1 MALFQNKVLIFLS
14 HALLFVIDFANL
26 FLSDI
31 LMFEATEKV
40 SFDYKAM
47 LHNKLFW
54 VLLASHLVHII
65 LTTFIK
71 CKSSANDQRIQDAIS
86 DQQIE
91 LIKKAAEDAK
101 SGKFKK
107 AKELIKMYDKLAKRR
122 NG

>member
-1 MALFQNKVLIFLS
+1 MAFFQNKLLIFLS
-14 HALLFVIDFANL
+14 HALLFVVDFANL

-31 LMFEATEKV
+31 LMFETTEKV
-40 SFDYKAM
+40 SFNYNAM

-54 VLLASHLVHII
+54 MLLVSHLVHII

-71 CKSSANDQRIQDAIS
+71 CKSSVNDQRIEDAIS
-86 DQQIE
+86 EQQIE
-91 LIKKAAEDAK
+91 LLKKATEDAK

-107 AKELIKMYDKLAKRR
+107 SKELIRIYDKLAKRR